1 MQMRRGDETAGAD
14 PASPPLF
21 GLCVTLAAAFTTTF
35 MLESVRVFMS
45 YLVFVVDQSQRIE
58 LAEKAGGTFALIAL
72 GGVLGRYLGV
82 RVSVAFCVI
91 ALLAARLVIQFTEA
105 PDARLWFGA
114 GVVVLWGWMLP
125 NLRALSPDDTARGIV
140 FGLLLDLTIRFGF
153 GSVDLPWMPS
163 GLRNAVTII
172 LAVLLALVLPG
183 ALFGRR
189 PLLAG
194 GGGPALIAIGPALV
208 TFQLL
213 IGNLGLLEV
222 KSSLPIQA
230 MALLAAVGLIS
241 GFGMQI
247 VPSSGS
253 DGHTGPTAL
262 PLALV
267 MTAFAEVLLVVIWR
281 WNGVAD
287 FLIAILAG
295 TLCQILIIATRGRGS
310 AGESPELIRDGLW
323 LTLGMLVHAALI
335 FAYYANTGFPA
346 LIFVG
351 LGLAGLC
358 VAFVARRG
366 QAIPSIA
373 GRVFV
378 RWLALTGT
386 LLLFGALLIDRS
398 AWEKVS
404 RDDALGSNVTVM
416 TYNIQTGFS
425 RDNVWDLEATARVI
439 EDQQPD
445 VVILQEIS
453 RGWVITSGVDQ
464 AQWLSRRLNMNL
476 AWGPSSNDGLWGVA
490 ILSKGKI
497 LASQMS
503 IYSSTENL
511 RRGLLGTAIQTDN
524 GGTLYVYATHLDNP
538 SDAGNVRMEQVDQL
552 IALTNG
558 QVPAIVG
565 GDFNATPDSDVVA
578 AMTAADFVDTG
589 TALPPDTPTSE
600 DGSRIDYIFIRGAI
614 TADSVT
620 VPDTWASDH
629 RPLVARLTL
638 N

>member
-1 MQMRRGDETAGAD
+1 M
-14 PASPPLF
+14 
-21 GLCVTLAAAFTTTF
+21 TLVAALTTTF

-45 YLVFVVDQSQRIE
+45 YLVFVVDQAQRVE
-58 LAEKAGGTFALIAL
+58 LAEKAGGTFLLIAL
-72 GGVLGRYLGV
+72 GGVFGRYLGV

-114 GVVVLWGWMLP
+114 GVVVLWGWMFP
-125 NLRALSPDDTARGIV
+125 SLRALSPDDTARGIV

-208 TFQLL
+208 TFHLL

-230 MALLAAVGLIS
+230 MALLAAVGLFPDS
-241 GFGMQI
+241 ECRFL
-247 VPSSGS
+247 PSAVRIAIQVRR
-253 DGHTGPTAL
+253 AL

-295 TLCQILIIATRGRGS
+295 TLFCQILIIATRGRGS
-310 AGESPELIRDGLW
+310 AGEPPELIRDGLW

-366 QAIPSIA
+366 QTIPSIA

-404 RDDALGSNVTVM
+404 RDDALGSNVTAM

-445 VVILQEIS
+445 VVILQEVS
-453 RGWVITSGVDQ
+453 RGWIITSGVDQ

-476 AWGPSSNDGLWGVA
+476 AWGASSNDGLWGVA

-511 RRGLLGTAIQTDN
+511 RRGLLGTAIQTDA

-558 QVPAIVG
+558 QMPAIVG

-578 AMTAADFVDTG
+578 AMTAAGFVDTG